1 MGKTATPR
9 FRGSGGAGA
18 WGGVVSAI
26 ADFIND
32 RVLSCDLMMNHSA
45 SRCFDG
51 GINRL
56 VRYGLWTLSTSI
68 FLLTLNAQTASW
80 EDRLVGKWKM
90 NIAKSQ
96 FQSMPRPIESAMTIS
111 QATASRF
118 KLQVVST
125 FPGGKTSFMGFDGAI
140 DGKPH
145 DYQGTQ
151 GAKLSFV
158 DNNGVLEGTAT
169 YPGGMTMHE
178 TITISQDSNTISS
191 ESNLAFPKGTASWTE
206 VWERVQQKKK

>member
-1 MGKTATPR
+1 M
-9 FRGSGGAGA
+9 
-18 WGGVVSAI
+18 
-26 ADFIND
+26 
-32 RVLSCDLMMNHSA
+32 
-45 SRCFDG
+45 
-51 GINRL
+51 
-56 VRYGLWTLSTSI
+56 LSTAI

-80 EDRLVGKWKM
+80 EDKLVGKWKM

-96 FQSMPRPIESAMTIS
+96 FQSRPQPIESAMTIS
-111 QATASRF
+111 QATVSRF
-118 KLQVVST
+118 KWQLITT
-125 FPGGKTSFMGFDGAI
+125 FPGGKTSVMGFDGAI

-178 TITISQDSNTISS
+178 TITVSQDSNTITS
-191 ESNLAFPKGTASWTE
+191 ESNLTFPKGTASWTE

>member
-1 MGKTATPR
+1 M
-9 FRGSGGAGA
+9 
-18 WGGVVSAI
+18 
-26 ADFIND
+26 
-32 RVLSCDLMMNHSA
+32 
-45 SRCFDG
+45 
-51 GINRL
+51 
-56 VRYGLWTLSTSI
+56 RYGLWTLSTAI

-80 EDRLVGKWKM
+80 EDKLVGKWKM

-96 FQSMPRPIESAMTIS
+96 FQGMPRPIESATTIS

-118 KLQVVST
+118 KWQVITT

-140 DGKPH
+140 DGKPY
-145 DYQGTQ
+145 DYQGAR

-178 TITISQDSNTISS
+178 TITLSQDGNTMIS
-191 ESNLAFPKGTASWTE
+191 ESKLTSPTATASWTE

>member
-1 MGKTATPR
+1 MRKR
-9 FRGSGGAGA
+9 
-18 WGGVVSAI
+18 
-26 ADFIND
+26 
-32 RVLSCDLMMNHSA
+32 SA
-45 SRCFDG
+45 SRSFDS

-56 VRYGLWTLSTSI
+56 VRYGLLTLSTAS
-68 FLLTLNAQTASW
+68 FLLTLNAQTPNW
-80 EDRLVGKWKM
+80 EDKLVGKWKM

-96 FQSMPRPIESAMTIS
+96 FQSMPQPIESLMTIS
-111 QATASRF
+111 QATVSRF
-118 KLQVVST
+118 KWQMITT
-125 FPGGKTSFMGFDGAI
+125 FPGGKTSFMGFDGAV

-158 DNNGVLEGTAT
+158 DNKGVLEGTAN

-178 TITISQDSNTISS
+178 TITISQDSNTITS
-191 ESNLAFPKGTASWTE
+191 ESNLTLPKGTASWTE

>member
-1 MGKTATPR
+1 M
-9 FRGSGGAGA
+9 
-18 WGGVVSAI
+18 
-26 ADFIND
+26 N
-32 RVLSCDLMMNHSA
+32 RVLRFDLMRKRPA
-45 SRCFDG
+45 IRCLDS
-51 GINRL
+51 GINRI
-56 VRYGLWTLSTSI
+56 VRYGLWMLCTAIS
-68 FLLTLNAQTASW
+68 LLTLNAQTASW
-80 EDRLVGKWKM
+80 EDKLVGKWKM

-96 FQSMPRPIESAMTIS
+96 FQSTPQPIESAMTIS
-111 QATASRF
+111 QATVSRF
-118 KLQVVST
+118 KWQVITT
-125 FPGGKTSFMGFDGAI
+125 FPGGKTSVMGFDGAI

-178 TITISQDSNTISS
+178 TITVSQDSNTITS
-191 ESNLAFPKGTASWTE
+191 ESNLTFPKGTASWTE

>member
-1 MGKTATPR
+1 MRKR
-9 FRGSGGAGA
+9 
-18 WGGVVSAI
+18 
-26 ADFIND
+26 
-32 RVLSCDLMMNHSA
+32 SA
-45 SRCFDG
+45 SGCFDSR
-51 GINRL
+51 INRL
-56 VRYGLWTLSTSI
+56 VRYGLWTLSTAI
-68 FLLTLNAQTASW
+68 FLLTLSAQTANW
-80 EDRLVGKWKM
+80 EDELVGKWKM

-96 FQSMPRPIESAMTIS
+96 FQGMPRPIESAMTIS

-118 KLQVVST
+118 KWQVITT

-178 TITISQDSNTISS
+178 IVTISQDSNTITS
-191 ESNLAFPKGTASWTE
+191 ESNLTFPTGTGSSTE